1 MGTICNQNDI
11 TNKRKTFEEKP
22 TLNSSGNLKEEDYI
36 IKEKLKTENKSE
48 LNRIV
53 SCKNKVTIDTN
64 LLTSGGTND
73 PKYIYHKIKLLGQG
87 SFGKVY
93 LVRNKKLNTNFAMKI
108 IEKQSHNNDPKE
120 EENLMN
126 EINIL
131 RKLDHPNILKIND
144 FYSTEKE
151 YIIITE
157 FCPEG
162 ELFYEIKNFAP
173 FEEPLAG
180 WYMKQI
186 LSAVNY
192 CHKNKIIHRDLKP
205 ENILISQRNKKG
217 FNIIKIIDF
226 GTAILFNKKDKKLAG
241 SIYYLSPEIISKNR
255 NYTEKCDI
263 WSCGIIMYILL
274 SGRPPF
280 NGDSDEDILK
290 KIMRNNIDLEK
301 YPWSVISLEAK
312 DLLKKLLE
320 FDPKKRITAEEALN
334 HEWFECKQVKTQETY
349 GIFKVKNPDN
359 LFNNLINFRC
369 DNPLRCLVLAYLVH
383 NNMQIEPVREAIKLF
398 NRIDSNGDGFISKE
412 ELYNGLK
419 EFLELPGKDL
429 KKNVDIIFNNLDTNH
444 NGYIEYE
451 EFIRAAVDKDY
462 FLSTN
467 YLKFAFDYFDRD
479 ENGCITFDEIKEIF
493 FINNKNKKDSKAKE
507 QLLKCF
513 KESDINGNG
522 NLTFDEFIAMTKK
535 IIEE

>member
-444 NGYIEYE
+444 NGLIEYE

-493 FINNKNKKDSKAKE
+493 FINDKNKKDSKAKE